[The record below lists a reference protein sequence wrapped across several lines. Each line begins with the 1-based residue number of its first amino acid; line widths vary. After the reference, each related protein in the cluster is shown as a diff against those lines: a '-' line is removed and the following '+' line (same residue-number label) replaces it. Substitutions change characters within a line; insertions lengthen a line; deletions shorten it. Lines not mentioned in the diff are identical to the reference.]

1 MALSNMQVFSQNI
14 VTATIETL
22 AQQIDKFNAASR
34 GAILLTTAGV
44 DGDFINETFWKSIH
58 SAQRRVDRYAAQGT
72 PSPTNMAQDK
82 EVGVKVAGGFGPILF
97 EPAQLSWI
105 TANPID
111 ALEAISANFAEAL
124 LSDQLNTAISAARAA
139 IGGQASAVFDAGAS
153 GISYSALNS
162 AHAKFGDRSSNI
174 VANVMDGAT
183 WHRLVGQNLA
193 NAQQLFVSSG
203 VTVVDILGKAVIV
216 TDAPGLFVT
225 GTPNKNAVLGLTA
238 NAVIV
243 SNSSD
248 IISNMEVSNGKDRI
262 ETTWQAD
269 YSYVL
274 KLKGFAWDTVAGG
287 KSPTDAELL
296 TATNWGLVSSDIK
309 HTAGVLALGD
319 AA

>member
-82 EVGVKVAGGFGPILF
+82 EVGVKIAGGFGPILF